1 MILTK
6 IWKNHETSCSSH
18 HQPGRLVSSFLKSP
32 ESFQHLPAVP
42 WVNQPHP
49 RLLEP
54 KAAKP
59 DPAAGTSPEIY
70 GNLLELLADC
80 KSL

>member
-1 MILTK
+1 MFQSPPTRQAGLILPQ
-6 IWKNHETSCSSH
+6 IS
-18 HQPGRLVSSFLKSP
+18 
-32 ESFQHLPAVP
+32 SFQHLPALP

-70 GNLLELLADC
+70 GNVLELLADC